1 MYLDYKY
8 GIFYNLN
15 SYIIKAMST
24 GTDSLQELLSPFGL
38 EPEEIAIYE
47 YLLRNQASSAFKI
60 SQALGLPRTTVYRLI
75 DRLILTQLVKEL
87 ITPHGKAFEA
97 GDVRELKIILQQRE
111 EELKNLKDSFKQLD
125 KFTKNLSIPDI
136 AKTKILSYKGIDGLK
151 QITWNSKN
159 AKDELRIIEQS
170 TMSQFLD
177 YGFSERARTEFLL
190 NKVHTKEIS
199 NLKEIPAWTDIKQF
213 VTDYWDCRYV
223 DKKIFEVKFEILIY
237 NDVYAMYNYE
247 NDDIVGVE
255 IYNKQLAGMQK
266 QLFDFLWNNSKP
278 MKKLNENGACAVLD

>member
-1 MYLDYKY
+1 
-8 GIFYNLN
+8 
-15 SYIIKAMST
+15 MST